1 MKPYTLE
8 RAYDINK
15 CHDFWKM
22 VNHYKSYDLQ
32 VKLCCKSSPDT
43 DLSSP
48 SNTRRR
54 FTSQKKAAMP
64 LHYSTT
70 ENFRETARAVVLSAT
85 EDAKMHLCSSLFFI
99 NLQPWRL
106 ATLLKRD
113 FNTGVPCKICEIFK
127 NTYLE
132 HMRTTASEYLRGLRY
147 AGDRWC

>member
-1 MKPYTLE
+1 MIFGKWLITT
-8 RAYDINK
+8 
-15 CHDFWKM
+15 
-22 VNHYKSYDLQ
+22 NHMT
-32 VKLCCKSSPDT
+32 CKSNCAVNPT

-99 NLQPWRL
+99 NLQP
-106 ATLLKRD
+106 
-113 FNTGVPCKICEIFK
+113 
-127 NTYLE
+127 
-132 HMRTTASEYLRGLRY
+132 
-147 AGDRWC
+147 